1 MNRAATYGWDEVG
14 RAVWMLTSTKT
25 RDEVELTTTG
35 IAQDVS
41 NALTEVTRD
50 ATEEGS

>member
-1 MNRAATYGWDEVG
+1 MSRPASYIWDEVKS
-14 RAVWMLTSTKT
+14 AVWMLTSTKA